1 MRLALPLLA
10 AVLLLAG
17 CGSAK
22 RSATPA
28 PAVLVTPAAQR
39 QAVNS
44 LQATYERVVSKV
56 LPQVVQIQ
64 TSQGLGSGI
73 VFDAK
78 GDIVTNAHVVGNAS
92 TVTVTTSTN
101 AYRNS
106 QVVGTF
112 VPDDLAVV
120 RVSGG
125 NLKPARFADS
135 SKLKIGEIVLAVGNP
150 LGLQSSVT
158 QGIISALG
166 RTTTEA
172 TGATL
177 AGVIQTS
184 ASINPGN
191 SGGALVDLNGQ
202 VVGIPTL
209 AANSPFGGTA
219 PGIGFAI
226 PSNTI
231 KDIASQLARNG
242 KVTNS
247 HRAFLGIN
255 AASLQTGNG
264 VVVAKVYAGSGAAK
278 AGIKPGDVIV
288 SLAGHP
294 TPSLEALSGILA
306 HHRPGDRV
314 KVKLDGQSPR
324 TVTVTL
330 GQLPG

>member
-1 MRLALPLLA
+1 MRLAVPLLA

-17 CGSAK
+17 CGSAT
-22 RSATPA
+22 RSAGTTT
-28 PAVLVTPAAQR
+28 VLVTPAAQQ
-39 QAVNS
+39 QATSS

-73 VFDAK
+73 VFDGK

-101 AYRNS
+101 TYRNS

-125 NLKPARFADS
+125 NLKPASFADS

-209 AANSPFGGTA
+209 AANSPFGGAA

-231 KDIASQLARNG
+231 KDIASQLAQNG

-247 HRAFLGIN
+247 HRAFLGIS

-288 SLAGHP
+288 SLAGRP

-306 HHRPGDRV
+306 HHKPGDRV
-314 KVKLDGQSPR
+314 KVKLDGQRPR